1 MNYLGKI
8 KNLLHKYYAE
18 GGTNI
23 SSKKKKK
30 GDEMENDD
38 GDNECGGVCYYY
50 PKLDL

>member
-1 MNYLGKI
+1 MQKGEV
-8 KNLLHKYYAE
+8 LLVVRRRRFI
-18 GGTNI
+18 N
-23 SSKKKKK
+23 KK

>member
-1 MNYLGKI
+1 MS
-8 KNLLHKYYAE
+8 
-18 GGTNI
+18 TNI
-23 SSKKKKK
+23 IQKGEVILVVRRRRFIHKK